1 MIFDP
6 EQVKIFYNFFNP
18 IKSTWDKNNRRCTPA
33 LSGPRSF
40 LSSSPARALL
50 RLRRPSKLH
59 LHCCRR
65 LCRNGRWWFRH
76 FTGVSCSCRG
86 ARTCMAVVV
95 QSQNPP
101 RCTCY
106 IHIRISQF
114 SSTGMPGQHRE
125 SASTSGQL
133 SIGYLFIGAVLWP
146 INLPVGGREVQKHTG
161 STRAASMQHII
172 YYRGLT
178 CMHGSIRNGYIR
190 ELANACTQTHRCRN
204 AHPKLSVWTRVCTV
218 SVQANSEDR
227 ISWTAVPFPFS
238 IS

>member
-101 RCTCY
+101 SCTCY

-133 SIGYLFIGAVLWP
+133 SIEYICLSVPCSDQSICQ
-146 INLPVGGREVQKHTG
+146 LPAGKFRNIRARREHAAHYILSRAHMHAWIDTKRLY
-161 STRAASMQHII
+161 TRASECV
-172 YYRGLT
+172 YP
-178 CMHGSIRNGYIR
+178 
-190 ELANACTQTHRCRN
+190 NA
-204 AHPKLSVWTRVCTV
+204 
-218 SVQANSEDR
+218 
-227 ISWTAVPFPFS
+227 
-238 IS
+238 